1 DTNTDSRG
9 FNAVDCRILGNRY
22 ETVTATGNVI
32 SETKINQI
40 KLYATMAKQI
50 RDKYLMQRNQTERK
64 LDFYEQQF
72 REYIQQMP
80 KYVCTVCHRCM
91 FQTDVKVCNREKYKT
106 KFNDNTWSSTVTCFS
121 GAYVDKNAFD
131 SCIPPRSVVANNMLG
146 GHIPDEIRILNDLE
160 RHLLVQDTANIL
172 PRHPSKSAFIRL
184 KLKRRLN
191 YRGWYKYQMIC
202 PDRVRSALRILC
214 EINENYK
221 SIKIDDNDYDYCN
234 RDDHL
239 ISNLSN
245 DEHIF
250 SSLKEKNKENNENED
265 EDEDVYGDEE
275 DDERD
280 PRKKFSIPTDTCL
293 QSNIAEDYV
302 DFEQDVISI
311 APAEK
316 NRPASLLREKG
327 LEAKAPEKHV

>member
-1 DTNTDSRG
+1 MISLPKG
-9 FNAVDCRILGNRY
+9 GQKGCKGP
-22 ETVTATGNVI
+22 VI
-32 SETKINQI
+32 CVPSE
-40 KLYATMAKQI
+40 
-50 RDKYLMQRNQTERK
+50 
-64 LDFYEQQF
+64 
-72 REYIQQMP
+72 
-80 KYVCTVCHRCM
+80 
-91 FQTDVKVCNREKYKT
+91 
-106 KFNDNTWSSTVTCFS
+106 
-121 GAYVDKNAFD
+121 
-131 SCIPPRSVVANNMLG
+131 
-146 GHIPDEIRILNDLE
+146 
-160 RHLLVQDTANIL
+160 VQDTANIL

-221 SIKIDDNDYDYCN
+221 NIKIDDNDYDYFN
-234 RDDHL
+234 WDDHL
-239 ISNLSN
+239 ISNLNN

-327 LEAKAPEKHV
+327 LEAKAFPRLFPDGKNTYDQERERKIKFSTYANQRLFSADYRYASDPHYIFFLQYLNDIQHASSGMNLQL